1 MTDDVLGTCKSSDRH
16 TVWAVSWRK
25 GRTREMIL
33 KIICLNV
40 NICSCAIKLVE
51 KVWKKRREDKM
62 KYNKTKCNHIEL
74 NWSIKR
80 WWIIFGFFDR
90 ITKQQIKED
99 QHTEVLRVER
109 GEKNNK
115 TLHECVFFVSVR
127 RCLVQLFSTCF
138 FILILMKKREHKQ
151 TFSNPL
157 LI

>member
-33 KIICLNV
+33 KLICLNV

-115 TLHECVFFVSVR
+115 TLHECVFFFVCASVS
-127 RCLVQLFSTCF
+127 CATF
-138 FILILMKKREHKQ
+138 FHMFFYSYFNEKKG
-151 TFSNPL
+151 TWAN
-157 LI
+157 I